1 MSKQQL
7 DDRGASFGEPGALG
21 DGKGLVIQRAGHF
34 VRWHI
39 DHRTE
44 VFGLAYLVLF
54 ASGCGGMWSSALSFS
69 PTGFVLCCAEWLGR
83 RTHRSV
89 VPGAFFGTDRLV
101 IGRNTSIRHGF
112 YVAGNESIE
121 IGEDNFIAPQVMI
134 LTSEHAVRAD
144 GTVTEGALSKP
155 VRIGDG
161 CLIGTRVV
169 ILPGVTIGDGVVIAP
184 GAVVS
189 EDCESYSS
197 TKVTRPGGSGG
208 LVRLGRRAGH
218 LTWAAASHRPASAPS
233 GLSHCRSR
241 RVAAKGAAG
250 WAGGDHRGDR
260 QQVARECHYWDDSS
274 ARSTPVSASSWVDR
288 SSWNEPVRR
297 WDRTHPRR

>member
-44 VFGLAYLVLF
+44 VFGLAYLVRLRKWLWRDVVIGSQLLPDRF
-54 ASGCGGMWSSALSFS
+54 RPM
-69 PTGFVLCCAEWLGR
+69 LCRMAGLDV
-83 RTHRSV
+83 RTRSV

-189 EDCESYSS
+189 EDCESYALYEGNPARR
-197 TKVTRPGGSGG
+197 VRGTRS
-208 LVRLGRRAGH
+208 A
-218 LTWAAASHRPASAPS
+218 RPASRTSDMGS
-233 GLSHCRSR
+233 GQTIGQLRLLPTLPL
-241 RVAAKGAAG
+241 
-250 WAGGDHRGDR
+250 
-260 QQVARECHYWDDSS
+260 QE
-274 ARSTPVSASSWVDR
+274 
-288 SSWNEPVRR
+288 
-297 WDRTHPRR
+297 